1 MRKILFGSAV
11 LLSLM
16 GCAASS
22 DAQHGFSLTLENK
35 LAIDRPEQVVSL
47 SRKLLEAKAGP
58 LDNNYLQ
65 FSVGKTP
72 LQPQFDDL
80 NGDGRW
86 DEVLLRCPVKASAT
100 VQISFVKTA
109 ELPSADMPALA
120 HARMKLKN
128 EDQSFG
134 ENMDQLEMPY
144 QNPPTDFSKHALPPY
159 LTEGPGWEN
168 DKVAFRLYFD
178 TRNNK
183 DIYGKRIP
191 DMVMDSV
198 GANPKNSYHK
208 LAGWGMD
215 ILRVGT
221 SLGAGALA
229 FRYQRPDGR
238 DTLVRLGG
246 NHIKGETYQLLSD
259 GPLQASFLMTYPWQ
273 LEGKPLT
280 VTEKITITA
289 GQYSYTSS
297 ISVQGEA
304 LPGDLKVDM
313 GIADFY
319 TNQMDSVV
327 TDDAKAVYSFGK
339 QSENHDN
346 LGMAV
351 ISHNPA
357 KAGIWRIKEKPLPV
371 SDITSSYLMEEPIG
385 ASHPVTFRFYA
396 GWSLSDPAFN
406 SQAGFK
412 SMLERAMELEAH
424 PVIIR

>member
-11 LLSLM
+11 LISLM
-16 GCAASS
+16 SCAANS
-22 DAQHGFSLTLENK
+22 DAQHGAGLTLKNTT
-35 LAIDRPEQVVSL
+35 AIDRPEQVVSL

-58 LDNNYLQ
+58 LANNYLQ
-65 FSVGKTP
+65 FSADKKP
-72 LQPQFDDL
+72 LQAQFEDL
-80 NGDGRW
+80 NGDGKW
-86 DEVLLRCPVKASAT
+86 DEVLLCCPIKASAS
-100 VQISFVKTA
+100 VQVSFEKSA
-109 ELPSADMPALA
+109 EPSGSGMPALA

-134 ENMDQLEMPY
+134 ENMDKLEMPY

-191 DMVMDSV
+191 GMVMDSV

-208 LAGWGMD
+208 LAPWGMD
-215 ILRVGT
+215 ILKVGT

-229 FRYQRPDGR
+229 FSYRLPDGK

-246 NHIKGETYQLLSD
+246 NDIKGETYQLLSD

-273 LEGKPLT
+273 LAGNPVT

-289 GQYSYTSS
+289 GQYSYTSD
-297 ISVQGEA
+297 IAVQGEG
-304 LPGDLKVDM
+304 LPKDLKVNM

-327 TDDAKAVYSFGK
+327 TSKSKAVYSFGQ

-351 ISHNPA
+351 ISDHPA
-357 KAGIWRIKEKPLPV
+357 LASIWQIKEKPLPI
-371 SDITSSYLMEEPIG
+371 SDITSSYLMELPI
-385 ASHPVTFRFYA
+385 SSDHPVQFRFYA
-396 GWSLSDPAFN
+396 GWGLSDPAFN
-406 SQAGFK
+406 SQSGFK
-412 SMLERAMELEAH
+412 EMLERAMELESN
-424 PVIIR
+424 PVIID